1 MKKNMPKTGK
11 KLHKYGEDW
20 DSEKELAFYERFI
33 LNKVPPELIT
43 VHESFGLI
51 EKMWAI
57 YPAVIPSWKYTP
69 DIVIRNKAGQIEHVY
84 DVKNSFSDYG
94 ISTANKLTFKQ
105 FARIYGVPVEAVV
118 VRTHDFKTACV
129 GVTKQLDLHWTQ
141 KKQDQRIKDGKKPT
155 KPPLIKTSTNYPWI
169 EATNYEYEQ
178 PIK

>member
-1 MKKNMPKTGK
+1 MKKNKPKTGK

-43 VHESFGLI
+43 IHESFGLLV
-51 EKMWAI
+51 KMRAI

-155 KPPLIKTSTNYPWI
+155 NPPLIKTNTNYPWI

-178 PIK
+178 LIK